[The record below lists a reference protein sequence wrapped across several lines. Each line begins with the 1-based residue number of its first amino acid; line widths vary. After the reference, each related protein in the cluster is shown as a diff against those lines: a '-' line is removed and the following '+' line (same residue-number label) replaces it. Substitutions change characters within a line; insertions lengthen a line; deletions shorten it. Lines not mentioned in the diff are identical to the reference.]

1 MIFQSLW
8 LEFVNGAGQSGRRF
22 VFADI
27 EQLEITGQLGT
38 RWLYVNVGHDD
49 FDDDEYHNYEVLC
62 KVCS

>member
-49 FDDDEYHNYEVLC
+49 FDDDDDQ
-62 KVCS
+62 